1 MPYIPQKDRPRLD
14 PLIDKLAEELK
25 AVGNEYNEQESG
37 KYPAAYAGLIN
48 YAVSRL
54 VGKFALLTFRYWTVA
69 LLTGV
74 LENIKQEFY
83 RRVAGPYE
91 NNQIEKTENGDI
103 REYEELAK
111 KLAKR

>member
-14 PLIDKLAEELK
+14 PLIDELAGELK
-25 AVGNEYNEQESG
+25 KIGDEYNETEQG
-37 KYPAAYAGLIN
+37 KYPTAYAGLLN

-54 VGKFALLTFRYWTVA
+54 VGKFALITLRYWTVA

-83 RRVAGPYE
+83 RRVASPYE
-91 NNQIEKTENGDI
+91 DKQIVKNLDVPEN
-103 REYEELAK
+103 EELAK
-111 KLAKR
+111 KIAQ

>member
-25 AVGNEYNEQESG
+25 KIGDEYNKKEGG
-37 KYPAAYAGLIN
+37 KNPTAYAGLLN

-54 VGKFALLTFRYWTVA
+54 AAKFALSTLRYWTIA

-83 RRVAGPYE
+83 RRVASPYE
-91 NNQIEKTENGDI
+91 DKQVLKNGDVPEFEELARKIEKT
-103 REYEELAK
+103 
-111 KLAKR
+111 